1 VARLRRRVVELEQ
14 AVTCFQYQRV
24 DDYLLYQSLF
34 EHLPIPVLLLD
45 VNGFA
50 VAVNRKTEEVLQ
62 TSAETIVGV
71 YNIFEDKEAEHQ
83 GYTECVRRAV
93 RGEVVRMPPASYQ
106 LDMQDDKGNPRKQAL
121 WTETTAFPLYDE
133 TGTVRY
139 VVLSG
144 LDITRYK
151 WAEEALRRSQ
161 TMLEGIIDNAPS
173 AIYVKDN
180 EGTLLLV
187 NCPTANRVGLS
198 RGEIVGRTEEEF
210 FPAGIVARFRMH
222 EQQVRET
229 GKPFE
234 VEEDIP
240 LEDGV
245 HTYLTTR
252 FPIFDMSGIVYAIG
266 TISSDIT
273 ERKQME
279 ENLRESEQKFR
290 SIIEQSF
297 DSIVLVGEQGQI
309 IEWNQGTERITGVR
323 REDVLGKD
331 VWDVQFGQIP
341 TEHRTADGYEYYK
354 TSFQELL
361 KTGQAPWFNKPLEN
375 EIQHPDGTRRYVQ
388 QVGFP
393 IKTHRGFMMCGFTRD
408 ITERKEA
415 EKTLQEALEAK
426 SRFLANMSHE
436 IRTPL
441 NAIIGMTTMLRYSN
455 MSPQQYD
462 FVETVQ
468 SSGDTLLALINDIL
482 DYSKIEAGRLT
493 VENRPFDLRECIEQS
508 LDLLAAKA
516 AEKRLD
522 LAYIFDAPAQFFIV
536 GDETRLRQVLINLLG
551 NAIKFTDVGEVVLT
565 VESEML
571 APTTPADP
579 GPARDNAPLRHR
591 IHMAVRDT
599 GIGIASEAI
608 GKLFQSF
615 SQVDNSMTRKYGGTG
630 LGLAISK
637 RLVEMMNGT
646 IRVESVLGIGSTFH
660 VTIEADVLSPEQ
672 VATIV
677 QQGGHAQKEPY
688 LSDESLAVL
697 GGRRVLIVDDSITS
711 RAILRRQAVAWGM
724 VPQIT
729 ASPGEAEE
737 WFRKEISQGRTFDLV
752 ILNLYSPE
760 YNSLTLAQA
769 LSQEMLLSHKGPVPL
784 VIITSI
790 DKWVTTT
797 QHSEVAVAAFLTRP
811 IRPLQLQD
819 TLVRILSGQ
828 RVDDQNYCRA
838 QTIETRLASLRAA
851 LPQTHASLR
860 ILLAEDNEG
869 SQKVALNFLG
879 LIGYQAD
886 VATNGLA
893 VLEALKEQPYD
904 IVFMDVQMPEMDG
917 LEVTRH
923 IRNTVQSDQ
932 QPWII
937 AMTAHVMEGDRER
950 FLQAGMNDYI
960 SKPVWIE
967 SLVEALRRFV
977 PKSDIRKKHPLNA
990 QHATRRA
997 PAPQPDAVNPAESD
1011 NPLDQTIT
1019 HKFLKSVQ
1027 KGGTIVMQEMV
1038 QIFLKDMSE
1047 RLETM
1052 QQATEENNLQ
1062 QLKTAA
1068 HSLKSLS
1075 AQVGA
1080 LNLSEMS
1087 YYLEQVE
1094 LPEGK
1099 DAHNFVAQATKEYER
1114 VQDALIKELNNHLA
1128 CDS

>member
-45 VNGFA
+45 VNGFT

-62 TSAETIVGV
+62 TSAETIVGI

-83 GYTECVRRAV
+83 GYTECVRRAL
-93 RGEVVRMPPASYQ
+93 RGEVVQMPPTSYQ
-106 LDMQDDKGNPRKQAL
+106 LDMQDDKGNPRKQPL

-180 EGTLLLV
+180 EGNLLLV
-187 NCPTANRVGLS
+187 NRPTANRIGLS
-198 RGEIVGRTEEEF
+198 RGEIVGRAEEEF

-222 EQQVRET
+222 EELVRET

-240 LEDGV
+240 CEDGV

-252 FPIFDMSGIVYAIG
+252 FPIFDVSGIVYAIG
-266 TISSDIT
+266 AISSDIT

-279 ENLRESEQKFR
+279 ESIRESEQKFR

-309 IEWNQGTERITGVR
+309 IEWNEGSERITGVR
-323 REDVLGKD
+323 REDVIGKD
-331 VWDVQFGQIP
+331 VWDVQFGQMPEEYQIP
-341 TEHRTADGYEYYK
+341 QAYEHYK
-354 TSFQELL
+354 ASFQELL
-361 KTGQAPWFNKPLEN
+361 ATGQASWVNKPLEN

-468 SSGDTLLALINDIL
+468 SSGDTLLVLINDIL

-493 VENRPFDLRECIEQS
+493 LETRPFDLRECIEQA

-551 NAIKFTDVGEVVLT
+551 NAIKFTEVGEVVLT
-565 VESEML
+565 VESEIL
-571 APTTPADP
+571 APTAPADP

-615 SQVDNSMTRKYGGTG
+615 SQGDSSMTRKYGGTG

-646 IRVESVLGIGSTFH
+646 IHVESVLGIGSTFH
-660 VTIEADVLSPEQ
+660 FTIEADVLSPEQ
-672 VATIV
+672 LATMV
-677 QQGGHAQKEPY
+677 QQGEYEQKEPY

-729 ASPGEAEE
+729 TSPGEAVER
-737 WFRKEISQGRTFDLV
+737 FRKELSQGRAFDLV

-760 YNSLTLAQA
+760 YNSVMLAQA
-769 LSQEMLLSHKGPVPL
+769 LSQEILLSHKEPTIPL

-819 TLVRILSGQ
+819 TLVRIFSGQ
-828 RVDDQNYCRA
+828 RLDDQNHCRA
-838 QTIETRLASLRAA
+838 QKIETSLASLRAA
-851 LPQTHASLR
+851 IPPTHASLR
-860 ILLAEDNEG
+860 ILLAEDNLG

-879 LIGYQAD
+879 LIGFQAD

-893 VLEALKEQPYD
+893 VLEALKEQRYD

-950 FLQAGMNDYI
+950 FLRAGMNDYI

-977 PKSDIRKKHPLNA
+977 PHADNRKECPLGT
-990 QHATRRA
+990 QHATR
-997 PAPQPDAVNPAESD
+997 PAPQPDAANLAESD
-1011 NPLDQTIT
+1011 NPLDQAIT
-1019 HKFLKSVQ
+1019 HKFLKSVE
-1027 KGGTIVMQEMV
+1027 KGGTTVMQEMV
-1038 QIFLKDMSE
+1038 HIFLKDMGE

-1052 QQATEENNLQ
+1052 QQAIEQNNLQ

-1080 LNLSEMS
+1080 LNLSEIS
-1087 YYLEQVE
+1087 YHLEQID
-1094 LPEGK
+1094 LPEGRY
-1099 DAHNFVAQATKEYER
+1099 AHNFVAQATKEYER

-1128 CDS
+1128 CGS